1 MTKFLREWHTWRNP
15 PSSDCFGN
23 TMVPV
28 VAISQL
34 KCQLTS
40 EFGQALT
47 VFWSNNRNY
56 FSIFLKLLKI
66 TFIPYFFMFLLL
78 SGWLEGSE
86 ECKEKL
92 FSLMLS
98 SIGCFN
104 YPRSNNHCSLLSCY
118 ICRINLKSLLVCVCL
133 LELIFPNVLLSPALA
148 ALQLC
153 YNSDGWTL
161 T

>member
-1 MTKFLREWHTWRNP
+1 
-15 PSSDCFGN
+15 
-23 TMVPV
+23 MVPV

-56 FSIFLKLLKI
+56 FTIFKTFLNQ
-66 TFIPYFFMFLLL
+66 FIPFFFFMFLLL

-92 FSLMLS
+92 FILRLS
-98 SIGCFN
+98 SIECFN

-118 ICRINLKSLLVCVCL
+118 IRRINLKSLLMCSPVFVY
-133 LELIFPNVLLSPALA
+133 LSS
-148 ALQLC
+148 
-153 YNSDGWTL
+153 YF
-161 T
+161 